1 MKMRLSYDTKFSQVP
16 YFGPLIPWR
25 ICSLSRDC
33 YKVSLFVGHF
43 DDLPEPTKETRKT
56 VK

>member
-1 MKMRLSYDTKFSQVP
+1 MRLSYDTKFSQVP